1 MGQLVGVDIGG
12 TFTDFVL
19 VDTDRSEIRVHKVSS
34 TPADPTR
41 GLVDGLL
48 EMEPAAIDA
57 VIHGTTVA
65 TNAIL
70 ERKGARCGL
79 IATRGFRD
87 ILELRRRDRP
97 HAYGLT
103 GSFEPLVPRDRRL
116 EVDERIAADGQVLRP
131 LSVEG
136 LLAAGAALVADD
148 VEGIVIAFMNSYANP
163 THELEARAL
172 LNERW
177 PDLFVTCSTEVLPV
191 YREFERTSTAAVN
204 TYVQPRVS
212 HYLRQVRD
220 ELGKTCGYDNN
231 LLVMQS
237 NGGMLDSVAVAKM
250 PVQTVL
256 SGPAAGVMGAAR
268 LAGEYGM
275 DRLITYDLGGTS
287 LDVALVVDGRPQTAN
302 VTEIEFGI
310 PIGAAMIDIR
320 TIGAGGGS
328 IAHLDAGGIL
338 QIGPHS
344 AGADPGPVCYGRG
357 GGQPTLTDALVVLG
371 RINPQRSITGRDLDA
386 ESALNVI
393 QRQIGEPLGLAPEAA
408 ADAIVAVAT
417 NTISGSLRRIS
428 IDRGHDPRDFTLFPF
443 GGGGPLFASQL
454 LCELSVSQVLVPTYP
469 GIASAW
475 GCAVADVRRDFVRMF
490 NRRLS
495 DLDMEQ
501 VAGAIREHA
510 EAGEQFIRSSGV
522 PVDRVEIIVEADAGF
537 EGQTHVIRTPIS
549 VDRLDEAAI
558 HADFRQAYDRHYGVE
573 AIDFEGLAELLDEL
587 HVLILN
593 LRTSVIGRRS
603 TFSLRD
609 NLAPPATTIDEAGGG
624 ERAVY
629 FDDGFRP
636 CPTYDRTR
644 LPWGTTIAGPAVIEQ
659 TDTTVWI
666 EPGVETEVLEGGALL
681 LRRTAP

>member
-19 VDTDRSEIRVHKVSS
+19 IDADRSEIRVHKVSS

-79 IATRGFRD
+79 LATRGFRD

-103 GSFEPLVPRDRRL
+103 GSFEQLVPRDRRL
-116 EVDERIAADGQVLRP
+116 EVAERIAADGQVLRP

-386 ESALNVI
+386 ESAWNVI
-393 QRQIGEPLGLAPEAA
+393 QKQIGEPLGLAPEAA
-408 ADAIVAVAT
+408 AAAIVTVAT
-417 NTISGSLRRIS
+417 NTIN
-428 IDRGHDPRDFTLFPF
+428 
-443 GGGGPLFASQL
+443 GPLASG
-454 LCELSVSQVLVPTYP
+454 LVAPTRNNTSDVP
-469 GIASAW
+469 GNT
-475 GCAVADVRRDFVRMF
+475 VADKKALA
-490 NRRLS
+490 NRAARSICTSRLS
-495 DLDMEQ
+495 DVRARPRCRPAYPSCDAT
-501 VAGAIREHA
+501 VARAA
-510 EAGEQFIRSSGV
+510 ASS
-522 PVDRVEIIVEADAGF
+522 PD
-537 EGQTHVIRTPIS
+537 S
-549 VDRLDEAAI
+549 
-558 HADFRQAYDRHYGVE
+558 RHTRF
-573 AIDFEGLAELLDEL
+573 A
-587 HVLILN
+587 
-593 LRTSVIGRRS
+593 
-603 TFSLRD
+603 RD
-609 NLAPPATTIDEAGGG
+609 HNTG
-624 ERAVY
+624 
-629 FDDGFRP
+629 
-636 CPTYDRTR
+636 C
-644 LPWGTTIAGPAVIEQ
+644 
-659 TDTTVWI
+659 
-666 EPGVETEVLEGGALL
+666 
-681 LRRTAP
+681 